1 MDEENRGCADGKT
14 QAAKG
19 VDVWSLQ
26 PKSFCL
32 CFFPACVLS
41 YIAADRLSKIKKL
54 AYACGKIRLKDWIL
68 ILFSLG
74 FYMWACF
81 DNVFRLVFYIVIVYL
96 LALGVNH
103 VKQKKYY
110 VALRR
115 ETEAGASGEKR
126 FYMSR
131 IPFVL
136 ALALVVFC
144 LVYFNYSNFLI
155 HCWNKVFGD
164 NIGAKSLMAPLG
176 LSFITFSAISYLSD
190 TYRGKATPGSFV
202 DCLLYISFSPR
213 SYPDPLSSGR
223 IFSRRLKTEACACAY
238 L

>member
-1 MDEENRGCADGKT
+1 MVFTT
-14 QAAKG
+14 QIFLF
-19 VDVWSLQ
+19 V
-26 PKSFCL
+26 
-32 CFFPACVLS
+32 FFPACVLS

-54 AYACGKIRLKDWIL
+54 ASACGKIRLKDWIL

-96 LALGVNH
+96 LALVVNH

-131 IPFVL
+131 IPFV
-136 ALALVVFC
+136 LALVVFC

-202 DCLLYISFSPR
+202 DCLLYISFFPKIISGPIVLWKDFQPQIKNR
-213 SYPDPLSSGR
+213 SMRLRLSVNGHKPD
-223 IFSRRLKTEACACAY
+223 
-238 L
+238 